1 MPAPALGP
9 TCVPE
14 PQQLVGRSA
23 GDVSEMQ
30 AAGPEELV
38 HTAAPMQQ
46 PLEVGG
52 LLTYR
57 SSRTHTAHPWHGAR
71 ACGQYVLG
79 SDYWSLYRKEVV
91 RWSAAD
97 QG

>member
-57 SSRTHTAHPWHGAR
+57 SSRTHTAHPTPMRHGTGHGAR
-71 ACGQYVLG
+71 ACGQYAVG
-79 SDYWSLYRKEVV
+79 V
-91 RWSAAD
+91 
-97 QG
+97 